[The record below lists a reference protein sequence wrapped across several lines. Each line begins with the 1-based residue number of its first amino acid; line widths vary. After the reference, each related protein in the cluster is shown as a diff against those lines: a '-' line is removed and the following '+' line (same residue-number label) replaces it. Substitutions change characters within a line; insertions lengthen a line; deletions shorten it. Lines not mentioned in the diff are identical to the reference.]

1 MERGGGEGEQMRT
14 QTGVLWREGLI
25 QKQNGLIFFVLSFLI
40 LTFQFIPFLPKDKE
54 KLGFFQMI
62 KEE

>member
-1 MERGGGEGEQMRT
+1 MERGGGGGANADTNGRT
-14 QTGVLWREGLI
+14 VERGLI